1 MSSLIVNENDS
12 LNTIV
17 RAFSEQSSCSGV
29 FVVDKKGR
37 YRGVITRADL
47 LNWARFKLGV
57 GIRSERFISLRD
69 VRRYVFSTTAREII
83 HRHSYDA
90 YVKPDDDLI
99 KALDLMVS
107 MDVIDIPVVDEQG
120 RILGDLKLSDV
131 LNKISRTR
139 D

>member
-1 MSSLIVNENDS
+1 
-12 LNTIV
+12 
-17 RAFSEQSSCSGV
+17 
-29 FVVDKKGR
+29 
-37 YRGVITRADL
+37 
-47 LNWARFKLGV
+47 
-57 GIRSERFISLRD
+57 
-69 VRRYVFSTTAREII
+69 TTAREII